1 MNRRTFGKLTFFGAL
16 AALARGVEV
25 EPSPGAPGQAARGAV
40 RFKPTLKS
48 LRTHPTPEWLHDVKF
63 GMFID
68 YGLYSVAGYA
78 PKKETGPM
86 YPDWYLFNMYHEP
99 EVVKYHKATWGDHFQ
114 RDDFIP
120 LFKAEAFDPEG
131 LAALAA
137 EAGMRYVVPF
147 CKHHDGFCLWPS
159 SFTKRNVMD
168 MGPKR
173 DLIGPLNEACRKRGL
188 KFGFYF
194 SLEEWE
200 YPVIH
205 DGRKM
210 VRMWTTVDGQPGSI
224 VPFDEREL
232 SGKISGKVPV
242 RDFVADYII
251 PQATE
256 FIDRY
261 DPDILW
267 FDGEWEDDVEDTGS
281 REIVCHFYNQA
292 AGRKDVASNDRLGRF
307 MRFNVGDF
315 FTSEYGS
322 RNTERMSVLHKWEE
336 CRGVSQSFG
345 YNWQDT
351 EKNIIGA
358 GDLIDMLV
366 RIVSDNG
373 NLLLVVNL
381 DGKGAM
387 PDYIRNRLR
396 DVGRWLKVNGEAI
409 YSTRP
414 WLVASQGE
422 RLRFTRSK
430 DGRYLYA
437 IHRGWPQGAVEIGDL
452 WLDASSRVTMLG
464 ADQALSWRNV
474 PEGSYGRGGKVSVE
488 IPEAMKT
495 AIDPEAAV
503 TLRIELSD

>member
-1 MNRRTFGKLTFFGAL
+1 MNRRTFGKLSLLGAM
-16 AALARGVEV
+16 AALTK
-25 EPSPGAPGQAARGAV
+25 GANAQAQPAGSDERAKGAGAY
-40 RFKPTLKS
+40 KPTLKS
-48 LRTHPTPEWLHDVKF
+48 IGRHTAPEWFHDAKF

-78 PKKETGPM
+78 PMRESGAM
-86 YPDWYLFNMYHEP
+86 YPDWYLYNMYNSP
-99 EVVKYHKATWGDHFQ
+99 EVAKYHRAKWGEDFQ

-120 LFKAEAFDPEG
+120 LFTAENFDPG
-131 LAALAA
+131 GIAGVADD
-137 EAGMRYVVPF
+137 AGMRYVVPF

-159 SFTKRNVMD
+159 SYTRRNAAE

-173 DLIGPLNEACRKRGL
+173 DLIGPLSEACRGRGL

-200 YPVIH
+200 YPVIQ
-205 DGRKM
+205 GGGKM
-210 VRMWTTVDGQPGSI
+210 VRIWTTLEDPTYQT
-224 VPFDEREL
+224 VPFDEKAMA
-232 SGKISGKVPV
+232 GKITGKVPV

-267 FDGEWEDDVEDTGS
+267 LDGDWTTFAEELGS
-281 REIVCHFYNQA
+281 RQIVSYFYNQA
-292 AGRKDVASNDRLGRF
+292 SGRKTVASNDRLGRF
-307 MRFNVGDF
+307 MRFNSGDF

-322 RNTERMSVLHKWEE
+322 RNTERAKILHKWEE

-351 EKNIIGA
+351 EKNVTST

-366 RIVSDNG
+366 GIVSENG

-387 PDYIRNRLR
+387 PAYIRDRLH

-409 YSTRP
+409 YRSRP
-414 WLVASQGE
+414 WLVASQGD

-430 DGRYLYA
+430 DDRYLYA
-437 IHRGWPQGAVEIGDL
+437 IHKGWPEADVELHDL
-452 WLDASSRVTMLG
+452 WLDSSSRIVMLG
-464 ADQALSWRNV
+464 TGQDLKWRNV
-474 PEGSYGRGGKVSVE
+474 PEGKYGRGGKVAVE
-488 IPEAMKT
+488 IPQLLKGT
-495 AIDPEAAV
+495 FDSDHAV
-503 TLRIELSD
+503 TLRIELTD